1 MEQREGG
8 DFPPKKPPP
17 PQPQQPEA
25 TAAGVDFPARKL
37 VRQLD
42 FTGGV
47 SAMEQRQ
54 LVKLEQPPPMVL
66 PHSVKPQ
73 PMLFMTMQQPPAPP
87 PHPSIRPP
95 LKPESPRSRPR
106 QSVNEVK
113 DGTPKKQKQCNCKHS
128 RCLKLYCECF
138 ASGVYCDGCNCVN
151 CHNNVENDAARR
163 EAVEATLE
171 RNPTAFRPKIA
182 SSPHGARENREEAG
196 EVIISGKHNKGCH
209 CKKSGCL
216 KKYCE
221 CFQAN
226 ILCSENCKCMDCKN
240 YEGSEERQALFHG
253 EHANNM
259 TYIQQ
264 AANAAITG
272 AIGSS
277 GYGSPPLTKK
287 RKGQDLFFGSAIKD
301 PVHRLGQLQQADHTK
316 ASVPS
321 PSPSSITVTRPV
333 STSTLGSLKFTY
345 RSLLADIIQPQ
356 DLKELCS
363 VLVVYSREAATMLA
377 EERNAA
383 EKQAEDSQKT
393 SLAST
398 IQDESQ
404 SQKHSEAE
412 KARASYLSSENQAE
426 KVVPEESCS
435 DGADV
440 SKGRPMS
447 PSTLALM
454 CDEQDTI
461 FTAAASPNRLEVQNN
476 VSPQLPLEHRTTE
489 AYEEQERIILTKF
502 RDCLNRLI
510 TLGEI
515 KETKYSSLARTES
528 DVDKGLSS
536 NSASNSR
543 TDARNQQQ
551 HTNNGVA
558 KIGVPRQTSAVVTQ
572 PAIALNNA
580 LFQRMSMPAE
590 NGDHCSVAEVEA
602 TEEEAEKETVTE
614 LETTNV
620 ELMEKMQAEDEEQ
633 TKVTLTESQLKNPTL
648 IKNDASELTLI
659 ENGLNLIEG
668 KLVKMQ
674 NELTLIKQRVFE
686 SSTSSVF

>member
-1 MEQREGG
+1 MEQRDEH

-17 PQPQQPEA
+17 PQPEA
-25 TAAGVDFPARKL
+25 TTAGVDFPARKL

-42 FTGGV
+42 FTGGA
-47 SAMEQRQ
+47 STMEQRQ
-54 LVKLEQPPPMVL
+54 QVKLEQPPPQL
-66 PHSVKPQ
+66 LSHLVKPPPQ
-73 PMLFMTMQQPPAPP
+73 MLFMTMQQPPPP
-87 PHPSIRPP
+87 PSHPSVRPP
-95 LKPESPRSRPR
+95 LKPESPRSRPG
-106 QSVNEVK
+106 QNVNEIK

-151 CHNNVENDAARR
+151 CHNNVENDTARR

-182 SSPHGARENREEAG
+182 SSPHGARDNREEAG
-196 EVIISGKHNKGCH
+196 EIVSGKHNKGCH

-253 EHANNM
+253 DHVNNM
-259 TYIQQ
+259 AFIQQ

-287 RKGQDLFFGSAIKD
+287 RKGQDIYFGSAVKD
-301 PVHRLGQLQQADHTK
+301 PVHRLGQLQQATHTK

-321 PSPSSITVTRPV
+321 TLSSSVTVAHPV
-333 STSTLGSLKFTY
+333 STPTLGSLKFTY

-363 VLVVYSREAATMLA
+363 VLAVYSREAAKMLT

-383 EKQAEDSQKT
+383 EKQAEESRKT

-398 IQDESQ
+398 IQDGSQ

-412 KARASYLSSENQAE
+412 KAEANYHSSENQAE
-426 KVVPEESCS
+426 KVAPEESCS

-454 CDEQDTI
+454 CDEQDTM
-461 FTAAASPNRLEVQNN
+461 FTAAHSPSRLEVQNN
-476 VSPQLPLEHRTTE
+476 VSSQLPLEHRTTE

-515 KETKYSSLARTES
+515 KETTYSSLARTEA
-528 DVDKGLSS
+528 DGERGLSS
-536 NSASNSR
+536 NGISNQRS
-543 TDARNQQQ
+543 DGRNQQQ
-551 HTNNGVA
+551 QHTDNGVA
-558 KIGVPRQTSAVVTQ
+558 KIGVHRQSSA
-572 PAIALNNA
+572 ALNNVPF
-580 LFQRMSMPAE
+580 LRISMPAE
-590 NGDHCSVAEVEA
+590 NGDVRRKSER
-602 TEEEAEKETVTE
+602 
-614 LETTNV
+614 
-620 ELMEKMQAEDEEQ
+620 
-633 TKVTLTESQLKNPTL
+633 ES
-648 IKNDASELTLI
+648 
-659 ENGLNLIEG
+659 
-668 KLVKMQ
+668 
-674 NELTLIKQRVFE
+674 
-686 SSTSSVF
+686 